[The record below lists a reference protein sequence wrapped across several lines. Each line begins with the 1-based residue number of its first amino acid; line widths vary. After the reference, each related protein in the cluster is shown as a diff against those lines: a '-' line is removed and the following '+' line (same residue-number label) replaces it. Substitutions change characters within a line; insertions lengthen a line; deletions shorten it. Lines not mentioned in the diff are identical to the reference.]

1 MNAPAVTPAT
11 ERFHARRERILD
23 EGSALINEHGLKGLS
38 LGAVAERIGLGG
50 SSVTYYFRRK
60 DLLAAAC
67 YDRTLD
73 ALAAQIAEAGT
84 APDTRARISRLLTLV
99 AAGEDEGLAR
109 LHEMRAMADPYRAR
123 LIERYFR
130 IFRAARAFFPSVS
143 GTEARLVQVMRTQI
157 LLEVAHTLPTLLPR
171 YAREEH
177 GRVVARMVE
186 LLVDG
191 LAPPGAVPMATAS
204 STPPMAADPARD
216 RFLDAAT
223 RLMNER
229 GYRGASVER
238 IAASLKVTKGSFYH
252 HLDAKDDL
260 ALACFR
266 RSLDAIGRAQEAALA
281 QDGRFLDRSAAALGS
296 LTAVQLGEAMP
307 LLRSTALAA
316 MPPELRQEALDRAE
330 RATRRFAGMVADGIR
345 DGSVAAVDPLV
356 AGQYLMSALNTAME
370 LRELSRRVAPDR
382 AVALYGA
389 ILLTGLG

>member
-1 MNAPAVTPAT
+1 MMDAPALTPAT
-11 ERFHARRERILD
+11 PRFHARRECILD
-23 EGSALINEHGLKGLS
+23 EGSALINQHGLKGLS

-50 SSVTYYFRRK
+50 SSVTYYFKRK
-60 DLLAAAC
+60 ELLAAAC

-73 ALAAQIAEAGT
+73 GLATQVAEAGMV
-84 APDTRARISRLLTLV
+84 PGTRGRIARLLTLV
-99 AAGEDEGLAR
+99 AQGEDRRLAR
-109 LHEMRAMADPYRAR
+109 LHEMRAMADPFRAS
-123 LIERYFR
+123 LIGRYYC
-130 IFRAARAFFPSVS
+130 IFRSARAFFTAAPGV
-143 GTEARLVQVMRTQI
+143 EERLVQVMRTQI
-157 LLEVAHTLPTLLPR
+157 LLEVAHTLPILLPR

-177 GRVVARMVE
+177 GRVVDRLVE

-191 LAPPGAVPMATAS
+191 LAPPGTAPVVAAP
-204 STPPMAADPARD
+204 TPPAVAEQGRD

-238 IAASLKVTKGSFYH
+238 IAGSLKVTKGSFYH

-260 ALACFR
+260 ALACYR
-266 RSLDAIGRAQEAALA
+266 HSLDTIGRAQEAALA
-281 QDGRFLDRSAAALGS
+281 GSGRFLDRIAAALGS
-296 LTAVQLGEAMP
+296 LGAIQLGEGMP

-316 MPPELRQEALDRAE
+316 LPPEFRQEALDRAE

-345 DGSVAAVDPLV
+345 DGSVVAVDPLV

-370 LRELSRRVAPDR
+370 LRALSRGVAPAR

-389 ILLTGLG
+389 ILLSGLG